1 MLIRLFSSKV
11 RIELLNIF
19 FVFPEKDFYLR
30 ELARITGEDYKNI
43 SLELK
48 NLEKLELMNSRKDG
62 NRKYFHLNKS
72 FLLYHE
78 LKSIF
83 LKTKGAVGLLK
94 DALSGL
100 KGIKTAFL
108 YGSFASGTE
117 NEKSD
122 IDLMIIGNI
131 SVDNILKQLRELEK
145 RLGREINSTVYDVS
159 EIKRRIKQKDSFVS
173 QVLSGSKI
181 MLIGTEDDLRRLT
194 G

>member
-11 RIELLNIF
+11 RIELLNAF
-19 FVFPEKDFYLR
+19 LAFSEKDFYLR

-43 SLELK
+43 SRELK
-48 NLEKLELMNSRKDG
+48 NLEKLELVNSRRDG

-72 FLLYHE
+72 FFLYHE

-83 LKTKGAVGLLK
+83 LKTKWAVGLLK
-94 DALSGL
+94 DALSEL

-122 IDLMIIGNI
+122 IDLMIIGHI
-131 SVDNILKQLRELEK
+131 SADKILKQLREPEK
-145 RLGREINSTVYDVS
+145 SLGREINLTVYDVS
-159 EIKRRIKQKDSFVS
+159 EIKMRIKQKDSFVS
-173 QVLSGSKI
+173 QVLRGLKI
-181 MLIGTEDDLRRLT
+181 MLIGSEDDLRRIT

>member
-11 RIELLNIF
+11 RIELLNAF
-19 FVFPEKDFYLR
+19 LAFPEKDFYLR

-43 SLELK
+43 SRELK
-48 NLEKLELMNSRKDG
+48 NLEKLELVNSRRDG

-72 FLLYHE
+72 FFLYHE

-122 IDLMIIGNI
+122 IDLMIIGHI
-131 SVDNILKQLRELEK
+131 SADKILKQLREPEK
-145 RLGREINSTVYDVS
+145 SLGREINSTVYDVS
-159 EIKRRIKQKDSFVS
+159 EIKTRIKQKDSFVS

-181 MLIGTEDDLRRLT
+181 MLIGSEDDLRRIA

>member
-48 NLEKLELMNSRKDG
+48 NLEKLELVNSRKDG